1 MENSKIE
8 KAIAQA
14 RASLLIDKIVVSDS
28 FVESYRIKRKLPVV
42 TGPKLVLK
50 REVKNGTK

>member
-14 RASLLIDKIVVSDS
+14 RASLLIEKIEVSDS
-28 FVESYRIKRKLPVV
+28 FIKSYRIKRKLPVV

-50 REVKNGTK
+50 RGVKNGTK